1 VLAIPDTTVHRTKLA
16 DWLELN
22 ALSSS
27 DGRIGFG
34 TLVSASD
41 LSKEDQPEDIAEDD
55 TSDEVLVLS
64 VQSEIEWRRKLIG
77 ADYPF
82 RIDDKG
88 QSMQLSANITATG
101 AAYLLCLFLSH
112 AKDRTIIPKGLAPKI
127 TNKVRDLFQ
136 ACATVAAGGFVQ
148 GTAISFGWPR
158 PNKSNF
164 LKALHR
170 VYQLFGDGTPVKRPR
185 PAASKA
191 VKDDGIDVIAWRPS
205 IDGLPGTQ
213 YLLGQV
219 ASGADWVDKSVVA
232 DSKHF
237 HKYWFESQPSCQH
250 QDAMFMPFCLEPV
263 GTDPQRATR
272 RSSKTTCKA
281 SATAMGMCS
290 TDIESQSMWRM
301 ECASTKRGSILLSA
315 SRIFVKSQDGSRT
328 IEKGCWR
335 HDEDPPP
342 LPFDLPVLRDVPRS
356 LRTP

>member
-22 ALSSS
+22 ALSSP

-55 TSDEVLVLS
+55 TSDEDLVFS

-82 RIDDKG
+82 QIDDKG
-88 QSMQLSANITATG
+88 QSMQLAADITDTG

-112 AKDRTIIPKGLAPKI
+112 AKDRTIISKRFAPKI

-158 PNKSNF
+158 PNKTSF
-164 LKALHR
+164 LKTLHR
-170 VYQLFGDGTPVKRPR
+170 VYKLFGDGTPVKRPR

-219 ASGADWVDKSVVA
+219 ASGGDWVDKSVVA

-237 HKYWFESQPSCQH
+237 HKYWFEIQPGCQH

-263 GTDPQRATR
+263 DADPAASYEDVLKDHMQSLGYRYGNVFYRYRVAKFVGDGIRIHKEGQHVIERA
-272 RSSKTTCKA
+272 KDFPK
-281 SATAMGMCS
+281 
-290 TDIESQSMWRM
+290 I
-301 ECASTKRGSILLSA
+301 
-315 SRIFVKSQDGSRT
+315 SRWVKSYRKRLVAG
-328 IEKGCWR
+328 
-335 HDEDPPP
+335 
-342 LPFDLPVLRDVPRS
+342 
-356 LRTP
+356 